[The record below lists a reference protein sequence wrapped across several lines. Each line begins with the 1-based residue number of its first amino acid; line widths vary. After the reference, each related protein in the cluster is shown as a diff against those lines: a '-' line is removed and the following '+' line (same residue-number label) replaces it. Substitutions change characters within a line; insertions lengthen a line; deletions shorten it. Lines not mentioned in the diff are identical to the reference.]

1 MAYKSL
7 LLSFCLTALLG
18 YALTLG
24 LTNPNSFVKKL
35 PDWTA
40 IPMLTGIFILYLLA
54 AWWAFRGFGEH
65 KITALLSPG
74 FCAFGIG
81 LYVVGFVMETG
92 NRSIK

>member
-18 YALTLG
+18 YALTVG

-40 IPMLTGIFILYLLA
+40 IPMLAGIFILYLLA
-54 AWWAFRGFGEH
+54 AWWAFKDFGEH
-65 KITALLSPG
+65 KVAALSSLGLP
-74 FCAFGIG
+74 CVRPWPIRIG
-81 LYVVGFVMETG
+81 LCHG
-92 NRSIK
+92 NRQS

>member
-24 LTNPNSFVKKL
+24 LTSPNSFVKKL

-54 AWWAFRGFGEH
+54 AWWAFKDFGEH
-65 KITALLSPG
+65 KVATLSSLG
-74 FCAFGIG
+74 FCALGLG

>member
-1 MAYKSL
+1 
-7 LLSFCLTALLG
+7 
-18 YALTLG
+18 
-24 LTNPNSFVKKL
+24 
-35 PDWTA
+35 
-40 IPMLTGIFILYLLA
+40 MLAGIFILYLLA
-54 AWWAFRGFGEH
+54 AWWAFKDFGEH